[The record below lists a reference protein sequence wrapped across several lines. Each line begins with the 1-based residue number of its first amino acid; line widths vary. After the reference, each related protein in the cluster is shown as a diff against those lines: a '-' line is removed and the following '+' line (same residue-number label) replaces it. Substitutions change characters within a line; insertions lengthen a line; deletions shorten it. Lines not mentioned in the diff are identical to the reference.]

1 MAEVSINLLLPR
13 GKILGANMLNIQQ
26 CNVLD
31 GLLVYICIMPFYL
44 LMTLDVLKGYA
55 IYRIIMCDG
64 TGYFAA

>member
-1 MAEVSINLLLPR
+1 MAEVSIKSLLPR

-31 GLLVYICIMPFYL
+31 GLLVCIMHCYL
-44 LMTLDVLKGYA
+44 LITLDVLKGYA

>member
-1 MAEVSINLLLPR
+1 
-13 GKILGANMLNIQQ
+13 MLNIQQ

-31 GLLVYICIMPFYL
+31 GLLVCIMHCYL
-44 LMTLDVLKGYA
+44 LITLDVLKGYA